1 MHRWKAVLTRARTK
15 RRSEAGFTLIEL
27 MVVLLIIGILAA
39 IAIPTYLGARDN
51 AENTAAQTTLRNALT
66 TVNTYYADHGT
77 FSTATWPGLDAL
89 EPALV
94 FGDTSNGGNEVAVG
108 FPAPPSRNYA
118 ALVAKSAAGSCYW
131 IMQVMTNSSSII
143 RSGFYNAE
151 TITSAGTW
159 YAHAPFP
166 TGQTQCVMGLSSPG
180 SWSQSTSGGW

>member
-1 MHRWKAVLTRARTK
+1 MRWKDVLTSAHTK

-77 FSTATWPGLDAL
+77 FSTSTDTSLDAL

-94 FGDTSNGGNEVAVG
+94 FGNTSNGGNEVAVSAG
-108 FPAPPSRNYA
+108 PWEYNAIPLA
-118 ALVAKSAAGSCYW
+118 VKSAAGSCYW
-131 IMQVMTNSSSII
+131 IMQIMTNSSRTI
-143 RSGFYNAE
+143 RSTSYGAE

-159 YAHAPFP
+159 YGHAPFP
-166 TGQTQCVMGLSSPG
+166 TGQTECIMGQSAPG